1 MSKRQSK
8 TPLIYA
14 LEPRLLFD
22 GDLGADVASSI
33 VYRDGNSNDAAP
45 AVAPENQRET
55 QRENIS
61 FEFHSTRSAIVF
73 IDGGVEDPQTLADA
87 AADVLPDDA
96 QIHILDSDSDGFAQI
111 NDILQNHDR
120 VDEIH
125 IFGHGK
131 AGEARLGTASLS
143 LETLTTHSGT
153 LAVLKDT
160 LTEDGDILLYG
171 CDIAVGEDGQTF
183 IEELA
188 ELTAAD
194 IAASDDITGAGGD
207 WELEVNTG
215 LIEAETIEADEY
227 ASELGLTDPGNSNTY
242 HAGIRYVESTSTKV
256 MDNSR
261 AYISNGQ
268 INVEE
273 GGNGTTR
280 NNNYYYVL
288 LEKQDVAITGSSP
301 VSRIDPDVTQDFG
314 GNNNSGLVSN
324 NSGNKGTPGV
334 ASFSTSTFGYTLSQ
348 LHNESTATVNSYLIF
363 LNHNNQNNFKIGQVV
378 FEEEILGVFLNTGNT
393 HGYNNTVNNLYSS
406 SQASYGSNNDSRVLE
421 SNNGGSYGAFFHA
434 DASTNVLNNGND
446 EFIIS
451 NYSGTNDRLQF
462 KFSNGNGGDYIR
474 VITRANSAPTVTSA
488 NDVSGSVTELSDGHA
503 DENTSNVTDTG
514 YFTIAD
520 SNNDSVSVSV
530 TSSSTTH
537 SGGSVLGTLTPTVNN
552 DTNDGSGQID
562 WTYAVADSDLDAMDA
577 GESFTETF
585 TLTVDDG
592 NGGTVPQEVTVTIN
606 GAADPVLAAKNDFAS
621 VNEGESVTADTL
633 SGVLHTTDTSSQ
645 DTGTDLSVNGFR
657 VGGVEGQGTYS
668 HSSNGSLEGEYGTL
682 TMQLDGAYSYVANSN
697 ISGLDAGEVVYDHFN
712 YRAKDVHNNN
722 DTAVLT
728 ITIVGQNE
736 VIAQDDFASVNEGES
751 VTADTLSGVLHTTD
765 TSSQDTGDNLSVQS
779 FRTGNVEG
787 QGTPQAV
794 GQALAGA
801 FGSLTLSYNGNFSY
815 TANSAISN
823 LGDGETVFDYF
834 NYTAVDSFGN
844 TDTAVLRISI
854 NGQNNAP
861 TAADD
866 TIDATSGTPEGGSV
880 LDNDSDPDGTTPTV
894 SAIETGSTVGTVGTA
909 LTGTYGALTLNENG
923 TYTYTVDADNAD
935 VLALGADDT
944 PLTETFIYTIT
955 DGTETDTAIITVN
968 VSGVNDAPVATDITV
983 TVAEDKTTAG
993 ASLENASLIGPPAY
1007 TNSSTGYQ
1015 TGYQTS
1021 MPLQMS
1027 FSTDGTK
1034 LFVLGGGT
1042 SGKKLVSYDLEVAWR
1057 VNDWDY
1063 VRQIDLADYL
1073 DGFFP

>member
-1 MSKRQSK
+1 LYFVFGIFLSKNGSK

-33 VYRDGNSNDAAP
+33 VYRDGNGGDVAP
-45 AVAPENQRET
+45 AVAPEN

-73 IDGGVEDPQTLADA
+73 IDGALEDTQTLAA
-87 AADVLPDDA
+87 AAPDHA
-96 QIHILDSDSDGFAQI
+96 EVHILDGDSDGFAQI

-125 IFGHGK
+125 IFGHGM

-256 MDNSR
+256 MDNSS

-314 GNNNSGLVSN
+314 GNNNSGTVSN

-334 ASFSTSTFGYTLSQ
+334 ASFSTSTFGYTLSE

-393 HGYNNTVNNLYSS
+393 HSYINTVNNLYSS
-406 SQASYGSNNDSRVLE
+406 SQASYGSNNDGRVLE
-421 SNNGGSYGAFFHA
+421 SNNGGNWGAFFHA

-462 KFSNGNGGDYIR
+462 KFSNGSGGDYIR

-657 VGGVEGQGTYS
+657 LGGVEGQGTYS
-668 HSSNGSLEGEYGTL
+668 HSNNGSLEGEYGTL

-728 ITIVGQNE
+728 FTIVGQ
-736 VIAQDDFASVNEGES
+736 DDSN
-751 VTADTLSGVLHTTD
+751 
-765 TSSQDTGDNLSVQS
+765 NL
-779 FRTGNVEG
+779 
-787 QGTPQAV
+787 
-794 GQALAGA
+794 
-801 FGSLTLSYNGNFSY
+801 
-815 TANSAISN
+815 
-823 LGDGETVFDYF
+823 
-834 NYTAVDSFGN
+834 
-844 TDTAVLRISI
+844 
-854 NGQNNAP
+854 P
-861 TAADD
+861 TAADNTV
-866 TIDATSGTPEGGSV
+866 TIAEEGTHTFDASEFNFADVDSDSLDHVTIVAGPAAGTLTLNGSAVNDGDDIAAADIPNLVYTPVANGNGDPYTTFQFKVNDGTADSASAYTMTVDVTPANDLPTAADNTVTINEDATKTFAASDFNFADV
-880 LDNDSDPDGTTPTV
+880 DSDSLSSIKIISLPAT
-894 SAIETGSTVGTVGTA
+894 
-909 LTGTYGALTLNENG
+909 GALTLSGSAVSQNQTIATSQIANLVYTPVANG
-923 TYTYTVDADNAD
+923 NGDPYTSFQFKVN
-935 VLALGADDT
+935 
-944 PLTETFIYTIT
+944 
-955 DGTETDTAIITVN
+955 DGTADSASAYTMTIDVTP
-968 VSGVNDAPVATDITV
+968 VNDAPVAADI
-983 TVAEDKTTAG
+983 VASVLEGSTIQSG
-993 ASLENASLIGPPAY
+993 ASRADLIGPTANLFDPNY
-1007 TNSSTGYQ
+1007 NGDGSYQIGYE
-1015 TGYQTS
+1015 TVGP
-1021 MPLQMS
+1021 MDLA
-1027 FSTDGTK
+1027 FSPDGNK
-1034 LFVLGGGT
+1034 LYVLAHRDMQGNIDKRVVT
-1042 SGKKLVSYDLEVAWR
+1042 YDLQSP
-1057 VNDWDY
+1057 WDVSARTFNGAKVY
-1063 VRQIDLADYL
+1063 DLPADPA
-1073 DGFFP
+1073 FNK